1 MTAIHPKSK
10 RSQKVPI
17 GLFCL
22 AVLIVFTVKCSP
34 LMQTYSLGVDPSFE
48 RCLPEIHLTL
58 LKRAPSPAVHRG
70 DLVFFKPDAHFTW
83 VKRDYILKKV
93 AGIEGDHL
101 VIKND
106 KILINDQE
114 IVHGFPLALYYK
126 RVVFTRDEIIPKG
139 EIFLY
144 GTHAFS
150 DDSRYWGF
158 ESIANLEGT
167 AYVVF

>member
-1 MTAIHPKSK
+1 MTAILQKSK
-10 RSQKVPI
+10 KSQKLPVV
-17 GLFCL
+17 LFCL
-22 AVLIVFTVKCSP
+22 SALIVFTVKCSP
-34 LMQTYSLGVDPSFE
+34 LMHTYSLGVDPSFE

-58 LKRAPSPAVHRG
+58 LKRISPTAVHRG
-70 DLVFFKPDAHFTW
+70 DLVFFQPDTHFTW

-101 VIKND
+101 LIKND
-106 KILINDQE
+106 NILINGQE
-114 IVHGFPLALYYK
+114 IAHGFPLAAYYK
-126 RVVFTRDEIIPKG
+126 RAVFTRDEIIPKG

-144 GTHAFS
+144 GTHPFS

-158 ESIANLEGT
+158 EPIANLEGT